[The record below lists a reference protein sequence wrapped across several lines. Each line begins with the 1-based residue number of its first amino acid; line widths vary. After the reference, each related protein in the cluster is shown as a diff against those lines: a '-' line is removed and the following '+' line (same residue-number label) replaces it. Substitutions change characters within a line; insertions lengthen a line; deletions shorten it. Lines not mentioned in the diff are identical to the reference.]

1 MSIIDDDHAGP
12 AIALTGLGLII
23 IALPITAIYL
33 NHKDAE
39 TAAREIKA
47 GTCPVQVT
55 TACGGDICQY
65 TARVPCAELEE
76 LIKRNPRHDTE

>member
-12 AIALTGLGLII
+12 AIALTGLVLII

-39 TAAREIKA
+39 TAAQEIKA

-65 TARVPCAELEE
+65 QAHVPCAELED
-76 LIKRNPRHDTE
+76 LIRKERKNDTE

>member
-12 AIALTGLGLII
+12 IIAIIGVLVIL

-33 NHKDAE
+33 NHKDTE
-39 TAAREIKA
+39 AATQEIKA

-55 TACGGDICQY
+55 TACGDEVCKY
-65 TARVPCAELEE
+65 TARVPCAELED
-76 LIKRNPRHDTE
+76 LIRKENDEE